1 MILISEGDESLEKI
15 TYQAASPDES
25 ALVIAAKNFGFFF
38 YRRTP
43 TTIRVRESHV
53 EKMGKIQDV
62 GYEILNVLEF
72 NRQSFYCHSK
82 FILLENPSFF
92 IPFSNCQLMLTK
104 VIVSFSTRKCQSVIC
119 RYPNGRL
126 VLYCKGADSVIYD
139 KLAGG
144 IDAIKRTTR
153 EHLEQFWSCWS
164 TYTMPCLQEP
174 K

>member
-1 MILISEGDESLEKI
+1 MVLPEGDESPEKI
-15 TYQAASPDES
+15 TYQAASLDES

-43 TTIRVRESHV
+43 TTIRVRESRV
-53 EKMGKIQDV
+53 EKMGTIQDV

-72 NRQSFYCHSK
+72 N
-82 FILLENPSFF
+82 
-92 IPFSNCQLMLTK
+92 
-104 VIVSFSTRKCQSVIC
+104 STRKCQSVIC
-119 RYPNGRL
+119 HYPNGRL
-126 VLYCKGADSVIYD
+126 VLYCKGADSVIFD

-153 EHLEQFWSCWS
+153 ENLEKFWSCWS